1 MSDTG
6 TAPRRRAA
14 ANFGAPA
21 LAPIQDIQPADPSPA
36 PAEPAAQARPT
47 AVAAV
52 APEPQ
57 TTDRGETS
65 TTTKNPRRDAKPK
78 TVRATAT
85 EVSGKADQPIQ
96 VSLPRSLKERL
107 DRYKAERGLSHP
119 TILFDAI
126 ETNVDRLPALVK
138 ERIVN
143 VGATGAKSLFN
154 RPQTVVRRDAATEPK
169 ETFIIRISQDNKDI
183 LEQLVEDTGAPSR
196 NVLLVAAY
204 EAFLPTE

>member
-14 ANFGAPA
+14 ANFGAPT
-21 LAPIQDIQPADPSPA
+21 LTPIQDIQPVETSQEPEAPAARPA
-36 PAEPAAQARPT
+36 PVT
-47 AVAAV
+47 AVE
-52 APEPQ
+52 PQPQ
-57 TTDRGETS
+57 TTDGGEAS
-65 TTTKNPRRDAKPK
+65 TTTKSPRRGAKAKSERP
-78 TVRATAT
+78 AAT

-107 DRYKAERGLSHP
+107 DRYKAEQGLSHP

-126 ETNVDRLPALVK
+126 ETNVDRLPELVK
-138 ERIVN
+138 ERTVN
-143 VGATGAKSLFN
+143 VGATGGKSLFN

-183 LEQLVEDTGAPSR
+183 LEQLVEDSGAPSR